1 MVNAKL
7 SYNIV
12 VRCLGV
18 GEVRLGQGSE
28 DECDGDDQQR
38 SVEDELVTLR
48 MQMTRRSRLS
58 ASESISPFPTF
69 HLDAFWQVSPLLK
82 YKGRP
87 EITGDVWNSLVA
99 LNLWVLRRTN

>member
-38 SVEDELVTLR
+38 SVEDELVR
-48 MQMTRRSRLS
+48 GVVFSFFGVKPITRKVSIL
-58 ASESISPFPTF
+58 ATHLLIPEIKVHSISCNL
-69 HLDAFWQVSPLLK
+69 H
-82 YKGRP
+82 Y
-87 EITGDVWNSLVA
+87 SLSSF
-99 LNLWVLRRTN
+99 LSS